1 MSSPFRIVFQ
11 WDAED
16 RVWVSHV
23 PNFGD
28 LSTYGETLEEALAQ
42 TRDATLGYLE
52 TAAQERLPLPADVD
66 LLRAAIQRR
75 PATV

>member
-1 MSSPFRIVFQ
+1 MPSPFRIVLE

-23 PNFGD
+23 PNLGN
-28 LSTYGETLEEALAQ
+28 LSTYGETLEEVLAQ
-42 TRDATLGYLE
+42 TRDAILGYLE
-52 TAAQERLPLPADVD
+52 TAAQEQLPLPADVD
-66 LLRAAIQRR
+66 LLRAAIERR